1 MSDITHISKD
11 LVIYDD
17 VMDAHHGQMD
27 GIIRIGDPK
36 TNVVYGYLQYSLFR
50 GEFHISMIEVHEK
63 YQRKGYATILLN
75 YVKKAHKQYKII
87 PGYTTDDGTKLIK
100 KVMTKKKRV

>member
-1 MSDITHISKD
+1 
-11 LVIYDD
+11 